1 LPLRAYQR
9 SASFSTARA
18 RDVVEHAYPLWLGNQ
33 RDERW
38 AADRAQMEHL
48 LHLNIGL
55 VRSPLTA

>member
-1 LPLRAYQR
+1 
-9 SASFSTARA
+9 
-18 RDVVEHAYPLWLGNQ
+18 LWLGNQ

-55 VRSPLTA
+55 VRSPLTALTVFTPLITSLLAVLVPGIAKP